1 MREEE
6 KARERK
12 LLERYE
18 ESINMIRT
26 DQEDNLINLTQ
37 LVILT
42 LSKAFDHKLGL
53 KHRSNGP

>member
-26 DQEDNLINLTQ
+26 DQED
-37 LVILT
+37 T
-42 LSKAFDHKLGL
+42 LSKPYTTCNIDTQ
-53 KHRSNGP
+53 

>member
-26 DQEDNLINLTQ
+26 DQEDTLINLTQ